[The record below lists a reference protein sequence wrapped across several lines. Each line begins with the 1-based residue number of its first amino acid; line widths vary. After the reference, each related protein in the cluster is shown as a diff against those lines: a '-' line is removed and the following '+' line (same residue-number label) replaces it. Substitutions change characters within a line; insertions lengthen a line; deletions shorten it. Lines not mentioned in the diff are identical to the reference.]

1 MNYKTPASFKA
12 ALEQRLRNSATNW
25 TRKRQILVM
34 ERFLVRLLPQFPES
48 LVLKG
53 GLVLELRLDQARS
66 TKDIDLRLNA
76 DPTRLLVQIQEA
88 GRQEMGDFLQYRVQ
102 TDKVHPEIVADG
114 LPYGGRR
121 FRVEALL
128 ANRPYGNPFGLDI
141 ALGEPFLGP
150 VDQLKGTE
158 LLSFIGIDSPF
169 FPVYPIT
176 AHIAEKLHAFTL
188 PRPRPNSR
196 IKDLPDI
203 ALLAGIGPLTAT
215 ELRDALNRCFQ
226 LRATHPLPSHLP
238 DPPAGWEQGYADL
251 VAEHDLPW
259 KNLLELL
266 NRLRVFLEP
275 VLVGEQGTWYPS
287 SWEWRQNSVQC

>member
-12 ALEQRLRNSATNW
+12 ALEQRLRNSAPNW

-34 ERFLVRLLPQFPES
+34 ERFLVRLVPQFPES

-53 GLVLELRLDQARS
+53 GLVLELRLDHARS

-76 DPTRLLVQIQEA
+76 DPARLLAQLQEA
-88 GRQEMGDFLQYRVQ
+88 GRRETGDFLQYRVQ
-102 TDKVHPEIVADG
+102 TDKIHPEIVADG

-141 ALGEPFLGP
+141 ALAEPFLGP
-150 VDQLKGTE
+150 VDQVRGTE
-158 LLSFIGIDSPF
+158 LLSFIGIDPPL
-169 FPVYPIT
+169 FPAYPIT

-203 ALLAGIGPLTAT
+203 ALLAGIGPISAT

-226 LRATHPLPSHLP
+226 LRATHRLPSHLP
-238 DPPAGWEQGYADL
+238 DPPAGWERGYADL

-266 NRLRVFLEP
+266 IRVRVFLEP
-275 VLVGEQGTWYPS
+275 VLVGEQGTWHPS
-287 SWEWRQNSVQC
+287 RWEWVNGGDPS